1 MTGRA
6 SIEVH
11 KVGSEELPVLV
22 IDNALSGAERLIDR
36 AADAVWDV
44 KSPYYPGIRARAPRD
59 YADALARV
67 LTAPVFEAFGWT
79 TGGLMATET
88 SFSLVTTPPE
98 QLIPFQR
105 VPHFDGTDIHTLA
118 VLHYLSDDPETGTSF
133 FRHRATGYESVDET
147 RYSAY
152 REMTDREVNESP
164 PPEGYLKSSNDRYE
178 RTAQFSCAY
187 NRILIYQGH
196 TLHCGHIPEDF
207 AFSEDPRQGRLTVNT
222 FLQYRP

>member
-1 MTGRA
+1 MASRA

-11 KVGSEELPVLV
+11 KAGSEELPVLV

-36 AADAVWDV
+36 AASAPWDV
-44 KSPYYPGIRARAPRD
+44 KSPYYPGIRARAPQD

-67 LTAPVFEAFGWT
+67 LTAPIFDAFGWA
-79 TGGLMATET
+79 TGGLLATET

-98 QLIPFQR
+98 KLIPFQR
-105 VPHFDGTDIHTLA
+105 VPHFDGPDPHTLA
-118 VLHYLSDDPETGTSF
+118 VLHFLSDDPETGTSF
-133 FRHRATGYESVDET
+133 FRHRATGFESVDET
-147 RYSAY
+147 RYPLY
-152 REMTDREVNESP
+152 RETTDREVAERS
-164 PPEGYLKSSNDRYE
+164 PPEGYLRGSNDRYE

-196 TLHCGHIPEDF
+196 TLHCGHIPEGF
-207 AFSEDPRQGRLTVNT
+207 AFSDDPRQGRLTVNT